1 MSNLSKKCKNRNY
14 NPNPIATEKLLE
26 GIDNKLLKDYIPT
39 EEAIK
44 ENRDRISLR
53 LKKAAQ
59 RKG

>member
-1 MSNLSKKCKNRNY
+1 MNNSSKKCRTA
-14 NPNPIATEKLLE
+14 IIILTQL
-26 GIDNKLLKDYIPT
+26 LLKNYIPT

-44 ENRDRISLR
+44 ENRNRISLR